1 MEQFKIGDIVARKSY
16 NFDVI
21 FKIIR
26 INSDGIIDLAGV
38 SVRILATAPHY
49 DLKKI
54 TPEELEYR
62 LKEEENSRKNRIS
75 RCYLNINKKFN
86 YYNNIRENIVINI
99 YKKDTVLKKP
109 GVILHIDGDPEYTEK
124 CRESYRKM
132 GLTVYAYNIP
142 ESEQYKQVYQLLQKI
157 RPNIL
162 ILTGHD
168 AFMRKRND
176 IYNVDNYKNSKY
188 YIQAVLEARRYEHN
202 LDNLVIFAGACQSYY
217 EAIISA
223 GANFASAPKRVLI
236 DMMDPI
242 IVAEAIAYTPIDQ
255 FVPLANIIS
264 NTREGINRNWRIR
277 NKADNLEK
285 ECLAYNKK
293 LYTYAYKFNMM
304 MKLNINLIL
313 KLLKNIKYNL
323 NILQ

>member
-1 MEQFKIGDIVARKSY
+1 MTGDA
-16 NFDVI
+16 
-21 FKIIR
+21 
-26 INSDGIIDLAGV
+26 
-38 SVRILATAPHY
+38 
-49 DLKKI
+49 
-54 TPEELEYR
+54 
-62 LKEEENSRKNRIS
+62 
-75 RCYLNINKKFN
+75 
-86 YYNNIRENIVINI
+86 
-99 YKKDTVLKKP
+99 
-109 GVILHIDGDPEYTEK
+109 EYTEK

-142 ESEQYKQVYQLLQKI
+142 EPEQYRQVYSLLQKI

-176 IYNVDNYKNSKY
+176 IYNIDNYKNSRY
-188 YIQAVLEARRYEHN
+188 YVQAVLEARRYEHN

-242 IVAEAIAYTPIDQ
+242 IVAEAVAYTPVDQ

-264 NTREGINRNWRIR
+264 NTREGISGIGG
-277 NKADNLEK
+277 LETRGAFRK
-285 ECLAYNKK
+285 GMPGL
-293 LYTYAYKFNMM
+293 
-304 MKLNINLIL
+304 
-313 KLLKNIKYNL
+313 
-323 NILQ
+323 